1 MHRDL
6 AVLVYT
12 RHIQHQLPMETVVNM
27 IREAVEVEKNFVCA
41 CLPYNLMGMNK
52 QLMCQYVEFVADGL
66 AQDLISK
73 PIYESQNPFPWMNLI
88 SMQGKTNFF
97 EKKVSSYSRQA
108 ALVESSENVVGF
120 DADF

>member
-12 RHIQHQLPMETVVNM
+12 RHIQHKLPASTVIEM
-27 IREAVEVEKNFVCA
+27 IRSAVDVESAFVRD
-41 CLPYNLMGMNK
+41 CLPYNLSGMNK
-52 QLMCQYVEFVADGL
+52 TLMTQYVQFVADRL
-66 AQDLISK
+66 AQDLLGET
-73 PIYESQNPFPWMNLI
+73 IYRVDNPFGFMNLI
-88 SMQGKTNFF
+88 SLQGKTNFF

-108 ALVESSENVVGF
+108 ALVKSEENTIGF